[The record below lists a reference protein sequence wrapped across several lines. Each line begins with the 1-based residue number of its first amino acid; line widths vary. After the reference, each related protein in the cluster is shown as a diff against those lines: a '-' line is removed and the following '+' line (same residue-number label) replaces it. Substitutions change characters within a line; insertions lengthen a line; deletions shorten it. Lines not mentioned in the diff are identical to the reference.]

1 MKNNSEEVE
10 LNTCGK
16 CSKIIPFGQKY
27 FSIVK
32 SFEQYVRETP
42 TSEAEIEVDE
52 AIEVV
57 ALCED
62 CGICFNEENLA
73 AILKALPIR
82 GQEGRN

>member
-1 MKNNSEEVE
+1 MENEIH
-10 LNTCGK
+10 TCGK

-32 SFEQYVRETP
+32 SFEKYVRETP
-42 TSEAEIEVDE
+42 SSEIEIEVDE

-57 ALCED
+57 NLCED
-62 CGICFNEENLA
+62 CGICFNEENLEI
-73 AILKALPIR
+73 ILKALPIR